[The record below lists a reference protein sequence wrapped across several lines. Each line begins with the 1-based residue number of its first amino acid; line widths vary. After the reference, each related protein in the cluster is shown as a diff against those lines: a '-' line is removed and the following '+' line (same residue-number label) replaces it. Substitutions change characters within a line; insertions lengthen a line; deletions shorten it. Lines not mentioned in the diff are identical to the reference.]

1 MSRYYARFASQN
13 DAGEWNTDAARPTMT
28 ASKIDDP
35 IAEKSDEQNDSEIEI
50 DGAGV
55 TTKSIDRGGR
65 VDVDAHG
72 DGVFVNIHT
81 DYISGRLFLS
91 PEQAAA
97 IAEKLEDASE

>member
-1 MSRYYARFASQN
+1 
-13 DAGEWNTDAARPTMT
+13 MT

-35 IAEKSDEQNDSEIEI
+35 IAEKSDEQNDDSEIEI

-55 TTKSIDRGGR
+55 TTKAIDSGGR

-97 IAEKLEDASE
+97 IAAELEDASE

>member
-1 MSRYYARFASQN
+1 
-13 DAGEWNTDAARPTMT
+13 MT
-28 ASKIDDP
+28 ASKIDAT
-35 IAEKSDEQNDSEIEI
+35 IAEKSDEQNDGSEIEI

-55 TTKSIDRGGR
+55 TAKSIDRGGR

-97 IAEKLEDASE
+97 IAAELEAACDSAK